1 MKSLL
6 KIIIWTFIII
16 GNMIQLENIRDIA
29 PNAFTTI
36 ALTEFML
43 FAIIV
48 LQHLDKAGNKDA

>member
-1 MKSLL
+1 
-6 KIIIWTFIII
+6 
-16 GNMIQLENIRDIA
+16 MIQLENIRDIA